1 MKGNEVHKS
10 WEWECQLQV
19 ESVYIFLSKQEV
31 DTEMAIYILGRYP
44 IGERDHE
51 STHKNLPVKTCLSN
65 KRCSDK
71 EPKETELNPKQ

>member
-1 MKGNEVHKS
+1 MNGNEVPNA

-19 ESVYIFLSKQEV
+19 ESVYIFLSKQDV

-51 STHKNLPVKTCLSN
+51 SSQKNLPVKTCLSN
-65 KRCSDK
+65 KMCNDK
-71 EPKETELNPKQ
+71 EPKESEENPKQ